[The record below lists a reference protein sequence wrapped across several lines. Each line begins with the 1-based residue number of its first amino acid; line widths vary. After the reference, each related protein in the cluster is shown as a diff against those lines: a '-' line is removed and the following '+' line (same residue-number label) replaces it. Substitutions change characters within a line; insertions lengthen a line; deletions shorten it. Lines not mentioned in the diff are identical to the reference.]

1 MGTSF
6 ARVAQ
11 NEMSNF
17 LLLAGLY
24 AVAFLSVAM
33 GALLSADTL
42 AGEISSG
49 TIQTIVTKPLRR
61 SDVVLGKWLA
71 FAGLLGL
78 YLLLMSGGAVLSVYL
93 QSGYLPRNLLAG
105 LSLIYLEAL
114 LVMTISLAC
123 SSAMPALATGGMVF
137 GLYGLA
143 FIGGWIEQIGA
154 IFHNQTAVQVGI
166 VTSLLF
172 PTEAIWRRAAFEM
185 QSATGSGPANDT
197 VCDSLRP
204 KPVNGRLCSAV
215 PADCPGSSSGS
226 FNTGICSRVF
236 PLHRDEGCQV
246 SLLSGL
252 DGRIALP
259 HVSPLSADWYPCSE
273 TDVQSDRTTA
283 SSTGFDGW
291 SWKPVAPPWWRKLAL
306 LGTHPG
312 QHGGYPPCG
321 NGGKAFPCN
330 GDSPRSSSAGR

>member
-1 MGTSF
+1 MKKIWILARMTFRETVRRRIVLTGLVLGILFLVVYSVGFGLIFTQISRETAAEATAF

-24 AVAFLSVAM
+24 AVTFLAVAM

-78 YLLLMSGGAVLSVYL
+78 YLLLMSGGTVLSVYF

-114 LVMTISLAC
+114 LVMTFSLAC
-123 SSAMPALATGGMVF
+123 SSAIPTLATGAMVF

-154 IFHNQTAVQVGI
+154 IFNNQTVIQVGI
-166 VTSLLF
+166 ATSLLF
-172 PTEAIWRRAAFEM
+172 PTEAIWRRATFEM
-185 QSATGSGPANDT
+185 QTALG
-197 VCDSLRP
+197 
-204 KPVNGRLCSAV
+204 AV
-215 PADCPGSSSGS
+215 LQMTPFVTLSVPNLFMVVYAVLYLLVALAAAIRI
-226 FNTGICSRVF
+226 FQK
-236 PLHRDEGCQV
+236 RD
-246 SLLSGL
+246 
-252 DGRIALP
+252 I
-259 HVSPLSADWYPCSE
+259 
-273 TDVQSDRTTA
+273 
-283 SSTGFDGW
+283 
-291 SWKPVAPPWWRKLAL
+291 
-306 LGTHPG
+306 
-312 QHGGYPPCG
+312 
-321 NGGKAFPCN
+321 
-330 GDSPRSSSAGR
+330 